1 MKQIFQYL
9 MNIRNGF
16 LFFITTTQ
24 FMVFTY
30 KIWIRY
36 FVAVLLTCFM
46 ISIMHEDFRRA
57 YYMGLFLFSLDSKI
71 YANGIHLLSQWK
83 YVCSLKQFCK
93 GEERGRRKKK
103 QCPGNAKAKGRS
115 LFFISILP
123 KMFYHGDVLLS
134 LFHYLLR
141 LTSVPA
147 HKMPKQ
153 WSSKMHKSQWINA
166 QWYLEI
172 YH

>member
-1 MKQIFQYL
+1 
-9 MNIRNGF
+9 
-16 LFFITTTQ
+16 
-24 FMVFTY
+24 MVFTY

-36 FVAVLLTCFM
+36 FVVLLTCFM
-46 ISIMHEDFRRA
+46 ISIMHEDFRRE

-83 YVCSLKQFCK
+83 YVCSLKHCCK
-93 GEERGRRKKK
+93 GKERGRRKKTMSWECK
-103 QCPGNAKAKGRS
+103 SKRT
-115 LFFISILP
+115 FFISILP